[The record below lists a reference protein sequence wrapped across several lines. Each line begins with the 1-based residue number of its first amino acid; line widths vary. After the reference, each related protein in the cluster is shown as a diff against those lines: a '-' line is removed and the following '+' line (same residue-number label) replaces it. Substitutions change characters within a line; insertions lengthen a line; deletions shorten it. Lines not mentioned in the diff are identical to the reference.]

1 MLEDSNP
8 TIMADSTS
16 EAHQTSSYDDFHA
29 RNLEQTLQELQGIV
43 KEHEDALQK
52 LRASPTMGRAG
63 QGLPAT
69 APYDVM
75 KMAYDELA
83 SSTPYLPSPD
93 SVLPALVALRRTHRT
108 VEETKAYLSTHSES
122 VEDAK
127 KKLELAKIDFS
138 NQQALAHSLRGRIQS
153 LQDGLETRMEMG
165 PEDIARERIEE
176 LKQRKK
182 TYGKETSKLLRSLR
196 AFIND
201 HLAGMLAA
209 EELGGP
215 VVGDMMDID
224 ERDLVVGFNSQG
236 RVKAAKAKP
245 EDDKRQRRIDEIWG
259 PREGEDGRHERRDRD
274 EITAA
279 GEEMRDLAEQ
289 LLNSLAQSE
298 GDSSA
303 AYVYLP
309 KESAAARFLVRAK
322 AAQFHPKDSRRLR
335 LIDFGRELD
344 D

>member
-1 MLEDSNP
+1 MTDP
-8 TIMADSTS
+8 TS
-16 EAHQTSSYDDFHA
+16 EAHQTSSYDEFHA
-29 RNLEQTLQELQGIV
+29 RNLEQTMLELQGVV

-52 LRASPTMGRAG
+52 LRASSIVSRAG
-63 QGLPAT
+63 QSLPST
-69 APYDVM
+69 APYDIM
-75 KMAYDELA
+75 KMAYNELA
-83 SSTPYLPSPD
+83 SSTPYLPFPD
-93 SVLPALVALRRTHRT
+93 SVLPALIALRRTHRT
-108 VEETKAYLSTHSES
+108 VEETKAYLSTHSQS

-127 KKLELAKIDFS
+127 KKLELAKVDFS

-165 PEDIARERIEE
+165 PEDIARERIED
-176 LKQRKK
+176 LKQKKK
-182 TYGKETSKLLRSLR
+182 TYSIETSKLLRSLR

-215 VVGDMMDID
+215 VVGDMMNIN
-224 ERDLVVGFNSQG
+224 EQDLVAGFNSQG
-236 RVKAAKAKP
+236 RVKAAKAKA
-245 EDDKRQRRIDEIWG
+245 EDDNRQRRIDEIWR
-259 PREGEDGRHERRDRD
+259 PREGEKGRHEKHDRD

-279 GEEMRDLAEQ
+279 GEEMRDLTEQ
-289 LLNSLAQSE
+289 LLNGLAQSQ

-322 AAQFHPKDSRRLR
+322 AAQFHPKDSSRLR
-335 LIDFGRELD
+335 LLDFGRELD

>member
-1 MLEDSNP
+1 MTEP
-8 TIMADSTS
+8 IG
-16 EAHQTSSYDDFHA
+16 EASQTTGYDEFHT
-29 RNLEQTLQELQGIV
+29 RNLDRTLQELRDIV
-43 KEHEDALQK
+43 KEHEDALNK
-52 LRASPTMGRAG
+52 LRASPTKARAG
-63 QGLPAT
+63 RNLPAT
-69 APYDVM
+69 APFDIM
-75 KMAYDELA
+75 RTAYDELA
-83 SSTPYLPSPD
+83 STTPYLPFPD

-108 VEETKAYLSTHSES
+108 VEETKAYLSTHNES
-122 VEDAK
+122 VEDAR
-127 KKLELAKIDFS
+127 KKLELAKTDFG
-138 NQQALAHSLRGRIQS
+138 NQQALAHSLRGRIQT

-165 PEDIARERIEE
+165 PEDIAREKIEE
-176 LKQRKK
+176 LKKK
-182 TYGKETSKLLRSLR
+182 KTTYGKETSKLLRSLR

-224 ERDLVVGFNSQG
+224 EQDLAAGFNSQG
-236 RVKAAKAKP
+236 RVKSAKAKP
-245 EDDKRQRRIDEIWG
+245 GDDKRQRRIDEIWG
-259 PREGEDGRHERRDRD
+259 PREGQEDPRGTHDRD

-279 GEEMRDLAEQ
+279 GEEMRDLTEQ

-309 KESAAARFLVRAK
+309 KETAAARFLVRAK
-322 AAQFHPKDSRRLR
+322 AAQFHPKDSSRLR

>member
-1 MLEDSNP
+1 MEE
-8 TIMADSTS
+8 TAMADSIH
-16 EAHQTSSYDDFHA
+16 EAPQTNDYDIFHA
-29 RNLEQTLQELQGIV
+29 RNLELTLQELQDVV
-43 KEHEDALQK
+43 KEHEDALDK
-52 LRASPTMGRAG
+52 LRATPAVVREG
-63 QGLPAT
+63 QSLPAT
-69 APYDVM
+69 APFDIM
-75 KMAYDELA
+75 KQAYDELA
-83 SSTPYLPSPD
+83 SSTPYLPFPD

-108 VEETKAYLSTHSES
+108 VEETKAYLATHSES

-127 KKLELAKIDFS
+127 KKLELAKVDFS
-138 NQQALAHSLRGRIQS
+138 NQQALAHSLRRRIQS
-153 LQDGLETRMEMG
+153 LQDGLETRMDMG
-165 PEDIARERIEE
+165 PEDIAREKIDE
-176 LKQRKK
+176 LKEKKK
-182 TYGKETSKLLRSLR
+182 TYGKETSKLLKSLR
-196 AFIND
+196 KFIDN

-224 ERDLVVGFNSQG
+224 EQDLAAGFNSQG
-236 RVKAAKAKP
+236 RVKSTKAKP
-245 EDDKRQRRIDEIWG
+245 EEDKRQRRIDEIWG
-259 PREGEDGRHERRDRD
+259 PREGEEGRDERHDRD

-279 GEEMRDLAEQ
+279 GQEMRDLTEQ

>member
-1 MLEDSNP
+1 MTDP
-8 TIMADSTS
+8 IPATS
-16 EAHQTSSYDDFHA
+16 QTHDDDAFHA
-29 RNLEQTLQELQGIV
+29 RNLEQTLQELEGIV
-43 KEHEDALQK
+43 KEHKDALRK
-52 LRASPTMGRAG
+52 LRASPTVVREG
-63 QGLPAT
+63 QGLPPT
-69 APYDVM
+69 APFDIM
-75 KMAYDELA
+75 KTAYDELA
-83 SSTPYLPSPD
+83 SSTPYLPFPD

-108 VEETKAYLSTHSES
+108 VEETRAYLSTHSQS
-122 VEDAK
+122 VEDTK
-127 KKLELAKIDFS
+127 KKLERAKADFS

-153 LQDGLETRMEMG
+153 LQDGLESRMDMG
-165 PEDIARERIEE
+165 PEDIAREKIDE
-176 LKQRKK
+176 LKQKK
-182 TYGKETSKLLRSLR
+182 TRYGRETSKLLKSLR
-196 AFIND
+196 SFIDN

-224 ERDLVVGFNSQG
+224 EEDLVAGFNSQG
-236 RVKAAKAKP
+236 RVKSTKTKP
-245 EDDKRQRRIDEIWG
+245 ENDKRQRRIDEIWG
-259 PREGEDGRHERRDRD
+259 PREGEEHRGERHTRN

-279 GEEMRDLAEQ
+279 GQEMRDLTEL
-289 LLNSLAQSE
+289 LLNTLSQSE

-322 AAQFHPKDSRRLR
+322 AAQFHPRDSTRLR

>member
-1 MLEDSNP
+1 
-8 TIMADSTS
+8 MAGSIDTPPQIND
-16 EAHQTSSYDDFHA
+16 HDVFHA
-29 RNLEQTLQELQGIV
+29 GNLEQTLQELQSIV
-43 KEHEDALQK
+43 KEHEDVLNK
-52 LRASPTMGRAG
+52 LRASPARRREG

-69 APYDVM
+69 APFDIM
-75 KMAYDELA
+75 KTAYDELA
-83 SSTPYLPSPD
+83 RSTPYLPFPD
-93 SVLPALVALRRTHRT
+93 SVLPALIALRRTHRT

-122 VEDAK
+122 VEDTK
-127 KKLELAKIDFS
+127 KKLELAKVDFS

-153 LQDGLETRMEMG
+153 LQDGLETRMDMG
-165 PEDIARERIEE
+165 PEEVAREKIED
-176 LKQRKK
+176 LKQKK
-182 TYGKETSKLLRSLR
+182 KSYSRETSKLLKSLR
-196 AFIND
+196 GFIDN

-215 VVGDMMDID
+215 VVGDMMDVD
-224 ERDLVVGFNSQG
+224 EQDLVAGFNSQG

-245 EDDKRQRRIDEIWG
+245 EEDKRQRRIDEIWG
-259 PREGEDGRHERRDRD
+259 PLEAEEGRGERQDRD
-274 EITAA
+274 EISAA
-279 GEEMRDLAEQ
+279 GQEMRDLTEQ
-289 LLNSLAQSE
+289 LLNSLSQSE

-322 AAQFHPKDSRRLR
+322 AAQFHPKDSSRLR

>member
-1 MLEDSNP
+1 MTDSIHATP
-8 TIMADSTS
+8 
-16 EAHQTSSYDDFHA
+16 QTNDDDAFHA
-29 RNLEQTLQELQGIV
+29 RNLERTLQELQGIV
-43 KEHEDALQK
+43 KEHEDALRR
-52 LRASPTMGRAG
+52 LRASPAMIREG

-69 APYDVM
+69 APFDIM
-75 KMAYDELA
+75 KTAYDELA
-83 SSTPYLPSPD
+83 SSTPYLPFPA

-108 VEETKAYLSTHSES
+108 VEETRAYLSTHNQS
-122 VEDAK
+122 VEDTK
-127 KKLELAKIDFS
+127 KKLERAKVDFS

-153 LQDGLETRMEMG
+153 LQDGLETRMDMG
-165 PEDIARERIEE
+165 SEDIAREKIDE
-176 LKQRKK
+176 LKQKK
-182 TYGKETSKLLRSLR
+182 TTYGRETSKLLKSLR
-196 AFIND
+196 SFIDN

-224 ERDLVVGFNSQG
+224 EEDLVAGFNSQG
-236 RVKAAKAKP
+236 RVKSAKAKP

-259 PREGEDGRHERRDRD
+259 PREGEEDRRERHSRD

-279 GEEMRDLAEQ
+279 GQEMRDLTEL
-289 LLNSLAQSE
+289 LLNTLSQSE
-298 GDSSA
+298 GDTSA

-322 AAQFHPKDSRRLR
+322 AAQFHPRDSTRLR